1 MVTGTRKIKEK
12 IGLDISILGKRL
24 APCFMFATLKMI
36 FSLSLSL
43 SIASSPRCSDK
54 EKPTSLFHSSEA
66 KKFRCT
72 KNFLDIFNRCLI
84 PQNHP

>member
-43 SIASSPRCSDK
+43 TLHS
-54 EKPTSLFHSSEA
+54 ELTTLF
-66 KKFRCT
+66 
-72 KNFLDIFNRCLI
+72 
-84 PQNHP
+84 